1 MEAQGSANS
10 LPKQP
15 KNEVQEKNKPDTT
28 SILAITAVAALAAK
42 GVIGS
47 TLPDTVEEDQK
58 KLKPLDIAAPI
69 DGYKYSGAGEVMRKT
84 KFVGTTSTGE
94 TQNRFVDLFIQINK
108 SPEDLF
114 FYYDAVGQLL
124 LEVKLPEELNKIR
137 AEKGRDEYVRA
148 LQTWHNENRRKL
160 LPDEAVTPDDFDSLG
175 YPFVGSAKLPKVDD
189 IDTSEQDTDAP
200 TEQGMIAV
208 VMQRLSE
215 KLASGNSK
223 PTYFNGEELTLFDA
237 ITRIAEAYDVPVAV
251 AMGLGA
257 NESGFQKDAI
267 SKADARGIYQL
278 TKGGFNDAKKFAET
292 HPEFSKNFRS
302 GPIGDFEANWQN
314 RFIQIELFCAYYSY
328 LMNQLRAPIEKME
341 DRIRTLDPSFPV
353 GCLREIGITN
363 AYNAGEGTIG
373 RAIDRF
379 LLLSDEEILL
389 RIGKPPY
396 GVDVWLSMLAHSFG
410 LKVNDKST
418 SVGLHV
424 FTYPQ
429 KAFALGSLIRSEQNF
444 VSKYDTEKDEP
455 MLEFTDFEDTV
466 NATVNTA
473 KNVLTRIASFVSFA
487 SGTATLVAVKRTQSK
502 EGLTRRNF
510 LKGLVGAAAL
520 AVPAAQAAADIL
532 PSFEDVKDT
541 VEADKSIEVDAQ
553 LLSEAK
559 AKLDG
564 LYVSLK
570 EYYEKEGRTGL
581 TPKEQNVRRF
591 ATINQQRKLLEKE
604 FVKMF
609 GKEIFDEFASSKNL
623 STKDRIKLYDRAAAA
638 QEKHIEEQKKSGK
651 LVRISETDSGQPI
664 FPEQVGKMS
673 GTDNDPD
680 SLYMHKDFEWITAS
694 AVELV
699 NHQIDMFNANPAIYG
714 IKDPNFPALPH
725 ITSIKVSGA
734 LRDVMQTKKMLLSGQ
749 AGRTTKD
756 VSAHWLGLAL
766 DIGSF
771 ATAGGHMVKLKEELR
786 EGKNGSV
793 AVKAGK
799 KLPNGG
805 FGKRTREIY
814 SMMIGRALFSMV
826 DPLRISKGIEI
837 APLWEP
843 GQLNWHVVICPNP
856 LNN

>member
-1 MEAQGSANS
+1 MELQGPANQ

-15 KNEVQEKNKPDTT
+15 QGEVQENIKPDTA
-28 SILAITAVAALAAK
+28 SILAMTAVAALAAK
-42 GVIGS
+42 GVISS
-47 TLPDTVEEDQK
+47 TLPDTIDDQK

-69 DGYKYSGAGEVMRKT
+69 DGYRYTASGEVMRKT
-84 KFVGTTSTGE
+84 KFIGTTSTGE
-94 TQNRFVDLFIQINK
+94 TQNRFVDLFITINK
-108 SPEDLF
+108 SPEDVF

-137 AEKGRDEYVRA
+137 AEKGRDEYIRA
-148 LQTWHNENRRKL
+148 LQTWHNENRRNL
-160 LPDEAVTPDDFDSLG
+160 LPNEAVTPNDFDSLG

-189 IDTSEQDTDAP
+189 VDTSEQDTDAP

-208 VMQRLSE
+208 VMRRLSE
-215 KLASGNSK
+215 TLESKGSK
-223 PTYFNGEELTLFDA
+223 PTYFSGEKLTLFDA

-278 TKGGFNDAKKFAET
+278 TKGGFNDAKAFAHAHT
-292 HPEFSKNFRS
+292 EFSKGFRLE
-302 GPIGDFEANWQN
+302 PIGAFETDWQN
-314 RFIQIELFCAYYSY
+314 RFVQIELFCAYYSY

-353 GCLREIGITN
+353 GCLREIGVVN
-363 AYNAGEGTIG
+363 AYNAGEGTIKN
-373 RAIDRF
+373 AIKRF
-379 LLLSDEEILL
+379 LLLSDEEIQI

-410 LKVNDKST
+410 LKDNDKS
-418 SVGLHV
+418 SLVGLHV

-444 VSKYDTEKDEP
+444 VSKYDAEKDEP

-487 SGTATLVAVKRTQSK
+487 SGTTTLVAVKRTQNK

-510 LKGLVGAAAL
+510 IKGLVGSVAL
-520 AVPAAQAAADIL
+520 AVPAAQAAADLL

-541 VEADKSIEVDAQ
+541 VEADKSIEVDPQ

-591 ATINQQRKLLEKE
+591 ATINQQRKLLERE

-609 GKEIFDEFASSKNL
+609 GEEIFDEFASSKNL
-623 STKDRIKLYDRAAAA
+623 STKDRINLYDRAAAA
-638 QEKHIEEQKKSGK
+638 QEKYVEKQKKSGE
-651 LVRISETDSGQPI
+651 LVRISEIDGSKPI

-694 AVELV
+694 VIELM
-699 NHQIDMFNANPAIYG
+699 NHQIDAFNANPAIYG
-714 IKDPNFPALPH
+714 IKDPNFPTLPH
-725 ITSIKVSGA
+725 VTSIKVSGA
-734 LRDVMQTKKMLLSGQ
+734 LRDVMQTKKMLLGGQ

-771 ATAGGHMVKLKEELR
+771 ATAGGHMVELKEDLKES
-786 EGKNGSV
+786 KNGKTM
-793 AVKAGK
+793 VKGGK

-826 DPLRISKGIEI
+826 GPLRDRGIEI

-843 GQLNWHVVICPNP
+843 SQLNWHVVYCPKAA
-856 LNN
+856 